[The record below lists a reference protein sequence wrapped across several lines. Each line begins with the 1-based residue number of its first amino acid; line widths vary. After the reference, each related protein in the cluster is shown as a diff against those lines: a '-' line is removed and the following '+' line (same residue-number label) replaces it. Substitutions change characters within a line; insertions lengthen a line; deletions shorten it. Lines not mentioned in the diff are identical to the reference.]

1 MDLKELNAKIEEIK
15 RAVEKTGVTVKHIK
29 IDADVD
35 ALYQVASVV
44 PKVIDLKLIVT
55 FGLELKVGKT

>member
-15 RAVEKTGVTVKHIK
+15 RAVEKTGVIVKHVK
-29 IDADVD
+29 IETDID
-35 ALYQVASVV
+35 ALYEVASIV

-55 FGLELKVGKT
+55 FGLELKVGKA